1 VPNACIL
8 EENCELRNVV
18 SQVKAGACDVSCG
31 YCFINELVNI
41 AANIIRRR
49 IDSDNKPP
57 IQRYKI
63 NKKESC

>member
-1 VPNACIL
+1 
-8 EENCELRNVV
+8 
-18 SQVKAGACDVSCG
+18 VKAGACDVSCG

-63 NKKESC
+63 NKKERC